1 MFHFGWFTVPF
12 FLTELILKLQLNSK
26 QLQFGWKTDS
36 YFLEVNYTLWP
47 FFAFPPPS
55 TPNILLPTK
64 PPASFST
71 QILTFFYPLFTLH
84 APQCF
89 VKIANTCFRK
99 GYFNMPGNSASGWDT
114 CWASVGSCSLGSST
128 SHWSVLYLY
137 INMTVGQPHQ
147 EISAFCL
154 FTSSIHPS
162 LFFCIYRPWMI
173 QVYFSLYALSPKK
186 STFQFCLRPS
196 WHSSKRKIQN

>member
-1 MFHFGWFTVPF
+1 
-12 FLTELILKLQLNSK
+12 
-26 QLQFGWKTDS
+26 
-36 YFLEVNYTLWP
+36 
-47 FFAFPPPS
+47 
-55 TPNILLPTK
+55 
-64 PPASFST
+64 
-71 QILTFFYPLFTLH
+71 
-84 APQCF
+84 
-89 VKIANTCFRK
+89 
-99 GYFNMPGNSASGWDT
+99 MPGNSASGWDT

-128 SHWSVLYLY
+128 SHWSVLYVY

-186 STFQFCLRPS
+186 IHLPVLSPSIMAFIQKKNPKLKCEVQIILVSGVKFPSSNCRWLRVES
-196 WHSSKRKIQN
+196 HGRLELQQRHLFLVKMISNRSVIMDDILSNSRHKRYAYTGLFGLF

>member
-1 MFHFGWFTVPF
+1 MVYSAVFSYRAHLKVAVKFKTTSIWM
-12 FLTELILKLQLNSK
+12 ENRLILLGSQLHS
-26 QLQFGWKTDS
+26 
-36 YFLEVNYTLWP
+36 VTLFCISPSIYPQYP
-47 FFAFPPPS
+47 FTHQTSCF
-55 TPNILLPTK
+55 
-64 PPASFST
+64 
-71 QILTFFYPLFTLH
+71 FFYSDTYISPLFTLH

-128 SHWSVLYLY
+128 SHWSVFYLY

-186 STFQFCLRPS
+186 STFQFCLLPS
-196 WHSSKRKIQN
+196 WHSSKRKIQT